1 MAEFDYEAHC
11 AFVKELTGKIVSEG
25 AGAGKKWMDI
35 ATAAMQN
42 NERAR
47 ALCEELM
54 GRPFRNLN
62 DYSAIQSAA
71 IDCMTEGERA
81 ADYNETE
88 RVLNAIA
95 SVSGPASA
103 AGLAVNID
111 GYVAN
116 KLAAMRKTSGLTQK
130 ELAAKAGIPL
140 LMYQRYE
147 NGTKSFIRANT
158 LYTARIARAL
168 GVTVEQLIGD
178 AI

>member
-1 MAEFDYEAHC
+1 MAEFDYAAHC
-11 AFVKELTGKIVSEG
+11 AFVKELTGKIASEG

-42 NERAR
+42 NETAW

-54 GRPFRNLN
+54 GRPFRNMN

-71 IDCMTEGERA
+71 IDCMTEGERI

-88 RVLNAIA
+88 RVLNALA
-95 SVSGPASA
+95 NVSGPASA
-103 AGLAVNID
+103 GLDVNID

-116 KLAAMRKTSGLTQK
+116 KLAAMRKASGLTQK

-178 AI
+178 AL

>member
-1 MAEFDYEAHC
+1 MADFDYEAHLEFI
-11 AFVKELTGKIVSEG
+11 ASLAEKIKAEG

-42 NERAR
+42 NERAW

-54 GRPFRNLN
+54 GRPFRSLN

-71 IDCMTEGERA
+71 IDCMTDGERV

-88 RVLNAIA
+88 RALNALA
-95 SVSGPASA
+95 NVSGPAPA
-103 AGLAVNID
+103 CLAVNID
-111 GYVAN
+111 GYIAN
-116 KLAAMRKTSGLTQK
+116 KLAKMRKASGLTQK

-158 LYTARIARAL
+158 LYTTRIARAL

-178 AI
+178 SI